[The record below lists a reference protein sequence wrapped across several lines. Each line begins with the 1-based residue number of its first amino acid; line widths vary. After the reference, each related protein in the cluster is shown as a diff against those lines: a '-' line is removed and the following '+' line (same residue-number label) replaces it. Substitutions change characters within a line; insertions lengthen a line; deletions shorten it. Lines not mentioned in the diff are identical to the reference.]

1 MRTVHFSK
9 MHGAGND
16 YIYINCL
23 KEAPRLSSE
32 IISRWCK
39 RHTGIGADGVVLI
52 LPSRTYDFRMRMF
65 NADGS
70 EAEMCGNAVR
80 CVAKYLFERRLT
92 EQKVIELETAA
103 GLKIL
108 ELHVQSGR
116 VDSVRVDMGEPLLDP
131 VRIPVDLPQ
140 ENVIA
145 EALPGFEPLRM
156 TCVSMGNPHAVFL
169 VDQITDDLV
178 LGLGPRIEDHP
189 LFPKKTNVEF
199 VRVIDK
205 HTIEMRV
212 WERGTGETLCCGTG
226 ACAAAVACV
235 LNRLTYKKLTLI
247 ARGGELQIEW
257 AANNHVY
264 KTGPA
269 EFVFDGT
276 IELEE

>member
-156 TCVSMGNPHAVFL
+156 TCVSMG
-169 VDQITDDLV
+169 
-178 LGLGPRIEDHP
+178 
-189 LFPKKTNVEF
+189 KKTNVEF